1 MTVSELRILVDNL
14 DEYIHIPGGI
24 DRLKKMVLHLAVS
37 GQLVPQDPSEGTGEE
52 LYWQIQAEKS
62 ELVKQGKLKKQKEL
76 PEISNDEIPFVIPD
90 SWRWVRLGSVFT
102 FINGDRGKN
111 YPSKDKLS
119 ENGDIPFLSAINLQN
134 KKISSEKLLF
144 LSPEQFD
151 ALGSGKV
158 RLNDLVICIR
168 GSLGK
173 FAISNF
179 NTGAIASSLVILRD
193 YTSYISS
200 VNFTAHYLET
210 PLFNLEIKRYDNGTA
225 QPNLSASDL
234 MKFALPLPPYA
245 EQKRIVAK
253 VDSIFKLID
262 QLAKAYK
269 SEQTERSKLVASSLA
284 QLAKGEDG
292 VEGSVALTY
301 LSEIIRTK
309 ADAKVLR
316 QTIFH
321 LAVSGQ
327 LVPQDPS
334 EGSGEE
340 LYRKIQSEKAVLVK
354 QGKIKKQKTPPEIN
368 DDKAPFIIPSNW
380 KWVRTGEVVNVNSGT
395 SYSKKDLDPNGIRIL
410 RGGNV
415 VDGLSLE
422 VKDDDVFVSSALKD
436 ERKKVSIGDVVI
448 VASTGSMTAI
458 GKPSIVDRDMDAYIG
473 AFLRILRAHNMVDR
487 DYFWIYIQSD
497 LYRSYIRS
505 KVQGTNINNIKN
517 EYITENMF
525 PLAPLEEQKRIV
537 AKTTQLLNLVTELE
551 KHMEK

>member
-1 MTVSELRILVDNL
+1 MTVSELRTLVDNL

-24 DRLKKMVLHLAVS
+24 DRLKKTVLHLAVS
-37 GQLVPQDPSEGTGEE
+37 GQLVPQDPSEGTGQE
-52 LYWQIQAEKS
+52 LYRRIQAEKA
-62 ELVKQGKLKKQKEL
+62 ETVKLKKKKAAT
-76 PEISNDEIPFVIPD
+76 EISDDEARISIPD
-90 SWRWVRLGSVFT
+90 TWEWVRVGEIAKINSGTSYSKNDLDPGGIRILRGGNVVDNGSLTIKDDDVFVSSALR
-102 FINGDRGKN
+102 DEGK
-111 YPSKDKLS
+111 KVFK
-119 ENGDIPFLSAINLQN
+119 GDIVIVASTGSMSAIG
-134 KKISSEKLLF
+134 KPSIADSDIDAYIGAF
-144 LSPEQFD
+144 L
-151 ALGSGKV
+151 
-158 RLNDLVICIR
+158 RIIR
-168 GSLGK
+168 SHHSVDKGY
-173 FAISNF
+173 FWI
-179 NTGAIASSLVILRD
+179 
-193 YTSYISS
+193 YI
-200 VNFTAHYLET
+200 
-210 PLFNLEIKRYDNGTA
+210 
-225 QPNLSASDL
+225 QSDL
-234 MKFALPLPPYA
+234 YRGYIRSKVQGTNINNIKNEYITENIFPLPPMA

-253 VDSIFKLID
+253 LDSIFALID
-262 QLAKAYK
+262 QLAGAYK
-269 SEQTERSKLVASSLA
+269 YEQAERSKFVASSLA

-292 VEGSVALTY
+292 VEDSLALTH
-301 LSEIIRTK
+301 LPEIIRTK
-309 ADAKVLR
+309 ADAKILR
-316 QTIFH
+316 QTILH

-334 EGSGEE
+334 EGTGEE

-368 DDKAPFIIPSNW
+368 EDKAPFIIPSNW

-410 RGGNV
+410 RGGNI
-415 VDGLSLE
+415 VDGLPLE
-422 VKDDDVFVSSALKD
+422 AKDDDVFVSSALKD

-551 KHMEK
+551 EHLVD

>member
-90 SWRWVRLGSVFT
+90 SWRWVRLGSVFA

-179 NTGAIASSLVILRD
+179 NTGAIASSLVILRN

-269 SEQTERSKLVASSLA
+269 SEQTERSKLVASSLG

-292 VEGSVALTY
+292 VEGSVALTH
-301 LSEIIRTK
+301 LPEIIRTK

-316 QTIFH
+316 QTILH

-334 EGSGEE
+334 EGTGEE

-368 DDKAPFIIPSNW
+368 EDKAPFIIPSNW

-415 VDGLSLE
+415 VDGLPLE
-422 VKDDDVFVSSALKD
+422 AKDDDVFVSSALKD

-473 AFLRILRAHNMVDR
+473 AFLRILRAHNIVDR

-551 KHMEK
+551 EHLVD